1 MRLGTHARNWLVLT
15 TLSSLALV
23 GCAENTE
30 DVGAPTGETVAV
42 DSNDDLAA
50 LVPDEIQEAGE
61 LRIGTSPNYP
71 PNEYIDSSG
80 ELTGWAVDLTDAVA
94 AKLGLKADYVQSG
107 FTQILSGLGTGS
119 YDMGMSSFT
128 DTAEREQTVD
138 FATYF
143 QAGTQWASRAGEE
156 VDPDD
161 ACGLRV
167 GGQPNTIQLTEDLP
181 ARSDACVAAGKPPIE
196 IQGYAD
202 QAAATSAV
210 LLGKADATLGDSP
223 VVAYGVKQSDG
234 KLQLAGEVYDAAPYG
249 WPTAKDSELAPALQA
264 ALQSLIDDGTYQDIL
279 EQWGV
284 AGGAIEVSQINAA
297 TS

>member
-1 MRLGTHARNWLVLT
+1 MSFRKNALNWLAMM
-15 TLSSLALV
+15 TLGGLALT
-23 GCAENTE
+23 GCAQNTE
-30 DVGAPTGETVAV
+30 DGGAPTADTVAV
-42 DSNDDLAA
+42 DESGKLAA
-50 LVPDEIQEAGE
+50 LVPEEIRSTGE
-61 LRIGTSPNYP
+61 LKIGTSPNYP

-80 ELTGWAVDLTDAVA
+80 DIIGWSIDLTDAVA
-94 AKLGLKADYVQSG
+94 AKLGLKANYVQSG
-107 FTQILSGLGTGS
+107 FTQILSGLGTGA
-119 YDMGMSSFT
+119 YDMGDSSFT
-128 DTAEREQTVD
+128 DTAEREATVD

-143 QAGTQWASRAGEE
+143 QAGTQWASRAGED

-167 GGQPNTIQLTEDLP
+167 AGQPNTIQLTEDLP
-181 ARSDACVAAGKPPIE
+181 ARSAACVSKGKPPIK

-210 LLGKADATLGDSP
+210 ILGKADATLGDSP
-223 VVAYGVKQSDG
+223 VVAYGVLKSDG

-249 WPTAKDSELAPALQA
+249 WPVAKDSELTPALQA
-264 ALQSLIDDGTYQDIL
+264 ALQALIDDGSYLKIL

-284 AGGAIEVSQINAA
+284 KGGAISESKINAA

>member
-1 MRLGTHARNWLVLT
+1 MSFRKNALNCFAIMSLG
-15 TLSSLALV
+15 SLALA
-23 GCAENTE
+23 GCAQNTE
-30 DVGAPTGETVAV
+30 DGGAPTVDAVTV
-42 DSNDDLAA
+42 DESDELAA
-50 LVPDEIQEAGE
+50 LVPEEIRSTGE

-80 ELTGWAVDLTDAVA
+80 EITGWSVDLTNAVA
-94 AKLGLKADYVQSG
+94 AKLGLEAKYVQSG
-107 FTQILSGLGTGS
+107 FTQILSGLGTGA
-119 YDMGMSSFT
+119 YDMGDSSFT
-128 DTAEREQTVD
+128 DTAEREKTVD

-143 QAGTQWASRAGEE
+143 QAGTQWASRAGED

-167 GGQPNTIQLTEDLP
+167 AGQPNTIQLTEDLP
-181 ARSDACVAAGKPPIE
+181 ARSAACVAEGKPPIE

-210 LLGKADATLGDSP
+210 ILGKADATLGDSP
-223 VVAYGVKQSDG
+223 VVAYGVLKSDG
-234 KLQLAGEVYDAAPYG
+234 ELQVAGEVYDAAPYG
-249 WPTAKDSELAPALQA
+249 WPVPKDSELAPALQA
-264 ALQSLIDDGTYQDIL
+264 ALQSLIDDGSYLEIL

-284 AGGAIEVSQINAA
+284 EGGAILESKINAA